1 MPDTNSE
8 PPLSPQA
15 ALDEAVQAH
24 LGAQLR
30 ALYADPAGDKL
41 PRSLQQLA
49 VRVSQVIRAHNE
61 PVNQSFTDGIMASLP
76 NLRAFAIS
84 LTKDSTKA
92 EDLVQDTVLKAIGYS
107 DRFEEG
113 TNLQAWLFT
122 ILRNQF
128 FSSHRKAGREVEDA
142 DGSLA
147 ASMISIPEQEDRIA
161 HKELE
166 TALAQL
172 SQDQREAILLV
183 GMEGMQYEEAAIAL
197 GCAIGT
203 VKSRV
208 FRARSRLAELMHLD
222 ASDLGGNRTSG
233 A

>member
-1 MPDTNSE
+1 MPDTNPE
-8 PPLSPQA
+8 LPLSQA

-30 ALYADPAGDKL
+30 ALYGDPIEEKL
-41 PRSLQQLA
+41 PGSLKRLA
-49 VRVSQVIRAHNE
+49 DRVAQVIRAHTD
-61 PVNQSFTDGIMASLP
+61 PVDQAFTDGIMAALP

-92 EDLVQDTVLKAIGYS
+92 EDLVQDTVLKAITYS
-107 DRFEEG
+107 ERFADG

-122 ILRNQF
+122 ILRNHF
-128 FSSHRKAGREVEDA
+128 FSNHRRSGREVEDT
-142 DGSLA
+142 DGSYA
-147 ASMISIPEQEDRIA
+147 AGMIAIPDQEDKIA

-166 TALAQL
+166 AALARL

-183 GMEGMQYEEAAIAL
+183 GMEGMQYDEAASAL
-197 GCAIGT
+197 GCAVGT

-208 FRARSRLAELMHLD
+208 FRARARLAELLHLD
-222 ASDLGGNRTSG
+222 PGDLGANRTLDK
-233 A
+233 